1 MKVSPL
7 ETSNKYNVLVPEE
20 TQNNSFHPIDP
31 LLVTCHVLRFIAKL
45 RHHSNCTRKPLNS
58 KNNIPGKI
66 PKTLI
71 RSANLEQEVTVKVA
85 LQTVD
90 THARME
96 VDALLDCGA
105 TGLFINCTLVHEN
118 GIPTWK
124 LEHPITVYNID
135 GTIIE
140 GGKIVEE
147 VTLIMSYQGHKERAV
162 FEVCDLGKSNLII
175 GYTWLRKHNPEV
187 NWQTGEMHMTRC
199 PRECNV
205 FARQLKKEKKVKREK
220 KSSRKYSVSVEEVP
234 DEDMPNGDSPITIEE
249 DDRRDLFRFIR
260 GGQSWDPNPP

>member
-1 MKVSPL
+1 ML
-7 ETSNKYNVLVPEE
+7 
-20 TQNNSFHPIDP
+20 
-31 LLVTCHVLRFIAKL
+31 KL
-45 RHHSNCTRKPLNS
+45 RSNS
-58 KNNIPGKI
+58 KNSTPRKV

-71 RSANLEQEVTVKVA
+71 QSANLEHEVSVKVA

-162 FEVCDLGKSNLII
+162 FEVCDLGKSDLII
-175 GYTWLRKHNPEV
+175 GYTWLWKRNPEV
-187 NWQTGEMHMTRC
+187 N
-199 PRECNV
+199 
-205 FARQLKKEKKVKREK
+205 
-220 KSSRKYSVSVEEVP
+220 
-234 DEDMPNGDSPITIEE
+234 
-249 DDRRDLFRFIR
+249 
-260 GGQSWDPNPP
+260 